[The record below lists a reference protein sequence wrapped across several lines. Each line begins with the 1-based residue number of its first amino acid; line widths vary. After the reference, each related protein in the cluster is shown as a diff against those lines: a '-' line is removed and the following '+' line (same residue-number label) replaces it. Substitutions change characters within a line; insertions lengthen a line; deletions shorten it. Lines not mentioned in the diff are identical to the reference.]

1 MSPGISEDTLREF
14 EQLAVLQEA
23 LGNQYEMSLIEKG
36 ANKGKVKLS
45 PNRIHGQSDSLD
57 TINGLLMEAQLQRTG
72 QPIFERERKGLTPQS
87 KRVRMAAEALLSP
100 EHLDRASSFQNRGK
114 SCSR

>member
-72 QPIFERERKGLTPQS
+72 QPIFEREKKGLILNRKESEWQQLCYLL
-87 KRVRMAAEALLSP
+87 ALLHTSI
-100 EHLDRASSFQNRGK
+100 RRFTGR
-114 SCSR
+114 